1 MCSRL
6 PPTIR
11 VLAAV
16 ISRDGRYLLAKRP
29 ANKRHGGDWE
39 FPGGKVEAGE
49 SDFEALSRELHEEL
63 GVTLRTL
70 GRVWCT
76 HRDGD
81 SAFEIAFVEAH
92 IDGEPQ
98 AFEHDA
104 IAWVAGMELATY
116 ELAPSDVLCAA
127 TLLKQSSSAAQ

>member
-1 MCSRL
+1 MSA
-6 PPTIR
+6 TIR

-16 ISRDGRYLLAKRP
+16 ISRDGRYLLAQRP
-29 ANKRHGGDWE
+29 TGKRHGGDWE

-49 SDFEALSRELHEEL
+49 SDFHALSRELQEEL

-70 GRVWCT
+70 GRAWCT

-81 SAFEIAFVEAH
+81 SAFEITFVEAH

-98 AFEHDA
+98 ALEHDA
-104 IAWVAGMELATY
+104 FAWVPGLELASY
-116 ELAPSDVLCAA
+116 SLAPSDALCAA
-127 TLLKQSSSAAQ
+127 ELLRTPASAAQ

>member
-1 MCSRL
+1 M
-6 PPTIR
+6 PATIR

-16 ISRDGRYLLAKRP
+16 IARDGRYLLAQRP
-29 ANKRHGGDWE
+29 AHKRHGSHWE
-39 FPGGKVEAGE
+39 FPGGKVEHGE
-49 SDFEALSRELHEEL
+49 DDFAALCRELQEEL

-81 SAFEIAFVEAH
+81 SAFEITFVASH

-98 AFEHDA
+98 ALEHDA
-104 IAWVAGMELATY
+104 LAWVEASQLGSYA
-116 ELAPSDVLCAA
+116 LAPSDALCAA
-127 TLLKQSSSAAQ
+127 ELLRESRASVAQ

>member
-1 MCSRL
+1 M
-6 PPTIR
+6 PAIIR

-16 ISRDGRYLLAKRP
+16 ISRDGRYLLAQRP
-29 ANKRHGGDWE
+29 AHKRHGGHWE
-39 FPGGKVEAGE
+39 FPGGKVEHGE
-49 SDFEALSRELHEEL
+49 SDFHALSRELHEEL

-81 SAFEIAFVEAH
+81 SAFEITFVEAH

-98 AFEHDA
+98 ALEHDML
-104 IAWVAGMELATY
+104 AWAAGPELGSYA
-116 ELAPSDVLCAA
+116 LAPSDALCAA
-127 TLLKQSSSAAQ
+127 ELLRTMPASAAQ

>member
-1 MCSRL
+1 M
-6 PPTIR
+6 PATIR

-16 ISRDGRYLLAKRP
+16 IERDGRYLLAQRP
-29 ANKRHGGDWE
+29 AHKRHGSHWE
-39 FPGGKVEAGE
+39 FPGGKVEPGE
-49 SDFEALSRELHEEL
+49 SDFDALFRELQEEL

-81 SAFEIAFVEAH
+81 SAFEITFLDAH

-98 AFEHDA
+98 ALEHDA
-104 IAWVAGMELATY
+104 LVWAAASQLGSYA
-116 ELAPSDVLCAA
+116 LAPSDALCAA
-127 TLLKQSSSAAQ
+127 ELLRASASAAR